1 MKVIFLSKLL
11 TKKVS
16 TKMYGTYI
24 NVLLFSDKNGFD
36 VFYIYTLEFVNKML
50 ISLQKSKAKCILQL
64 L

>member
-1 MKVIFLSKLL
+1 MN
-11 TKKVS
+11 

-24 NVLLFSDKNGFD
+24 NVLLFSNKNGFD
-36 VFYIYTLEFVNKML
+36 VFYIYTLELVNKML

>member
-1 MKVIFLSKLL
+1 MN
-11 TKKVS
+11 
-16 TKMYGTYI
+16 TKMYGIYI

-36 VFYIYTLEFVNKML
+36 VYYIYTLELVNKML